1 MQCSLVMLCMTL
13 IRYVYTVLQRHLVAS
28 IFVNTCGKLVH
39 ALLGQ
44 VAKVG
49 AKPSLVSVYAK
60 VAALTFEPAGEL
72 TGEVS
77 YETSLAQVQ
86 CTGFAIVCY
95 FLRCSDIGVESCYCL
110 C

>member
-1 MQCSLVMLCMTL
+1 MAVT
-13 IRYVYTVLQRHLVAS
+13 RYIQYCTVTTFDAIYVH
-28 IFVNTCGKLVH
+28 VNKCVKLVD

-60 VAALTFEPAGEL
+60 VAALAFEPAGEL

-86 CTGFAIVCY
+86 CTGFTIIV
-95 FLRCSDIGVESCYCL
+95 FFAAVF
-110 C
+110 

>member
-1 MQCSLVMLCMTL
+1 MHDVETVHTYCTVATFGGVYVLVNKCG
-13 IRYVYTVLQRHLVAS
+13 HLVR
-28 IFVNTCGKLVH
+28 

-60 VAALTFEPAGEL
+60 VAALAFEPAGEL

-86 CTGFAIVCY
+86 CTGFAIIC
-95 FLRCSDIGVESCYCL
+95 FLLRCSDIGVESCYCL